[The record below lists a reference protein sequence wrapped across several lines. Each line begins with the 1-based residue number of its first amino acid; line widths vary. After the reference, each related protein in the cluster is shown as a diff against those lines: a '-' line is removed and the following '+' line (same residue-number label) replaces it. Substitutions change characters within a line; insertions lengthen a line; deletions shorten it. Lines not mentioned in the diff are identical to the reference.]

1 MSESILSNSH
11 LSFDEHLRRKNH
23 KELWNRY
30 CGFLDLSVSEFMS
43 IQEQL
48 LLEQIQLF
56 NKCELGKKLFNNQS
70 IHTVEDFRKKVPL
83 THYEDYADILLS
95 KQENMLPAPTAI
107 WIETTWVGGKA
118 PIKLAP
124 YTEAMI
130 RNYRDSA
137 FTCIMLASSRRKG
150 HFDLKP
156 GMNFLNGMAPLPY
169 LTGLLPDVIRDDFSV
184 NYFPPIEEGLKMSF
198 SQRNKEGFKMGV
210 QQGLDLFYGLS
221 SVIVRMSEQFAQGS
235 SGNTNLLDFKM
246 SQLGKFAQAKLRS
259 TFTKEPIYPK
269 DVFDLKGFVCIGT
282 DTLHFKKKIADYWGV
297 VPLEVFG
304 GTEPTCIGVESWE
317 KDGLIFLPHICF
329 YEFIPM
335 HEFYKNLDDPS
346 YQPKTYLMDEL
357 KEDES
362 YELVITTF
370 KGGAFARYR
379 VGDVFKCEVLERMKD
394 GIALPHL
401 RYIDRVDPVVDL
413 AGFTRITEETLTEVI
428 KLSRLPISNWF
439 ARKCYDEAQRPY
451 LNLALELNH
460 KQDDL
465 GWDRTDLIQAQLE
478 LNFAYVDQDF
488 KNLKKML
495 GIDPLTITIL
505 PFGTIDAYQKTINH
519 KLAKVNPNHFDVVE
533 ILKRAFGRDKS

>member
-1 MSESILSNSH
+1 MSESILGNSH
-11 LSFDEHLRRKNH
+11 LSFDEQLKRKNYSD
-23 KELWNRY
+23 LWLRY
-30 CGFLDLSVSEFMS
+30 CGFLDLSVSQFMR

-56 NKCELGKKLFNNQS
+56 NQCELGQQLFKGRK
-70 IHTVEDFRKKVPL
+70 ITTMDEFRRYVPL
-83 THYEDYADILLS
+83 TQYEDYADILLS
-95 KQENMLPAPTAI
+95 KEESKLPSPVAI

-137 FTCIMLASSRRKG
+137 FTCIMLAASRAKG
-150 HFDLKP
+150 QFDLKP

-169 LTGLLPDVIRDDFSV
+169 LTGLLPDVIKDEFSV

-198 SQRNKEGFKMGV
+198 SQRNREGFKMGIH
-210 QQGLDLFYGLS
+210 QGLDLFYGLS
-221 SVIVRMSEQFAQGS
+221 SVIVRMSEQFVEGS
-235 SGNTNLLDFKM
+235 NSKNNLFDFKLDM
-246 SQLGKFAQAKLRS
+246 LSKFASAKVKSKLHK
-259 TFTKEPIYPK
+259 TPIYPK

-335 HEFYKNLDDPS
+335 HEFYKNLEDPS
-346 YQPKTYLMDEL
+346 YMPKTYLMDEL

-379 VGDVFKCEVLERMKD
+379 VGDVFKCEVLERVKD

-413 AGFTRITEETLTEVI
+413 AGFTRITEETLKEVI
-428 KLSRLPISNWF
+428 KLSHLPISNWF

-495 GIDPLTITIL
+495 GIDPLTITVL
-505 PFGTIDAYQKTINH
+505 PFGTIDAFQKTIH
-519 KLAKVNPNHFDVVE
+519 HPLAKVNPNHFDVVE
-533 ILKRAFGRDKS
+533 ILKLAFGRDKS